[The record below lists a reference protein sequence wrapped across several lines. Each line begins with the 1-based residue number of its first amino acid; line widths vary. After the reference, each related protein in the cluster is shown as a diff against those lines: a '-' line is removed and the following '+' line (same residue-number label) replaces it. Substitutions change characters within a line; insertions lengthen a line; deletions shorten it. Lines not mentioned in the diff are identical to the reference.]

1 MNDLKAFFMEE
12 DGLGTI
18 EIIILIIVLIGLALL
33 FQDKIRDFV
42 GGMFGDGGPIEADDT
57 RFDIKGVDE

>member
-42 GGMFGDGGPIEADDT
+42 SGMFGDGGVIDETSDDLK
-57 RFDIKGVDE
+57 IKGVDD

>member
-33 FQDKIRDFV
+33 FRKNIETFV
-42 GGMFGDGGPIEADDT
+42 EGFFGSGKELEAS
-57 RFDIKGVDE
+57 KYKVDMHE